1 MDTKIIV
8 TPTLKEQVY
17 EHLKKAIING
27 ELQFGNFYSVQWVAS
42 QLGISRSP
50 VREAVQQLQHEGLVD
65 VYPYKG
71 FTIKTISPS
80 VIEEVFEVREAIE
93 SFCIKKVLNEYGSP
107 QFEELIAELREK
119 IEEQKNASTTAKE
132 PMDYWKLDKGFHRL
146 IIDFCNNK
154 TLKQVYE
161 SISDKISSIALATL
175 QDRKRFG
182 TASEEHEAI
191 LRELEKGSLE
201 AISVNLV
208 HLTSTKELVLNTLE
222 NKMNGKKLLNN

>member
-17 EHLKKAIING
+17 NYLKKAIING
-27 ELQFGNFYSVQWVAS
+27 ELQFGNFYSVQLVAS
-42 QLGISRSP
+42 RLGISRSP
-50 VREAVQQLQHEGLVD
+50 VREAVQQLQHEGLVE

-71 FTIKTISPS
+71 FTIKTISPA

-107 QFEELIAELREK
+107 QFDELVVKLK
-119 IEEQKNASTTAKE
+119 DMLLEQKKATGSAKE

-154 TLKQVYE
+154 TIKQVYE

-175 QDRKRFG
+175 QDRKRFE

-191 LRELEKGSLE
+191 LNKLKEGSLE
-201 AISVNLV
+201 AISVNLI
-208 HLTSTKELVLNTLE
+208 HLTSTKKLVLKTLE
-222 NKMNGKKLLNN
+222 DKMNGQNNC

>member
-17 EHLKKAIING
+17 NYLKKAIVNG

-42 QLGISRSP
+42 RLGISRSP

-71 FTIKTISPS
+71 FTIKTISPA

-93 SFCIKKVLNEYGSP
+93 SFCIKKVLNDYGSP
-107 QFEELIAELREK
+107 QFGELLIKLEEKLQ
-119 IEEQKNASTTAKE
+119 EQKKAVASAKE

-154 TLKQVYE
+154 TLKQVYD

-175 QDRKRFG
+175 QDRKRFE

-191 LRELEKGSLE
+191 LDKLQAGSLE
-201 AISVNLV
+201 AVPVNLV
-208 HLTSTKELVLNTLE
+208 HLNSTKELFLKTLE
-222 NKMNGKKLLNN
+222 NKLQEQSNC

>member
-1 MDTKIIV
+1 MDTKIIF

-17 EHLKKAIING
+17 NYLKKAIVSG

-42 QLGISRSP
+42 RLGISRSP

-71 FTIKTISPS
+71 FTIKTISPA

-93 SFCIKKVLNEYGSP
+93 SFCIKKVLNDYGSP
-107 QFEELIAELREK
+107 QFGELLIKLEEKLQ
-119 IEEQKNASTTAKE
+119 EQKKAAASAKE
-132 PMDYWKLDKGFHRL
+132 PIDYWKLDKGFHRL

-154 TLKQVYE
+154 TLKQVYD

-175 QDRKRFG
+175 QDRKRFE

-191 LRELEKGSLE
+191 LDKLQTGSLE
-201 AISVNLV
+201 AVPVNLV
-208 HLTSTKELVLNTLE
+208 HLNSTKELFLKTLE
-222 NKMNGKKLLNN
+222 NKLQEQSNC

>member
-17 EHLKKAIING
+17 NYLKRAIVNG
-27 ELQFGNFYSVQWVAS
+27 ELQFGNFYSVQWAAS
-42 QLGISRSP
+42 QLGVSRSP
-50 VREAVQQLQHEGLVD
+50 VREAVQQLQHEGLVE

-71 FTIKTISPS
+71 FTIKTISPA

-93 SFCIKKVLNEYGSP
+93 SFCIKKILNEYDSP
-107 QFEELIAELREK
+107 QFEELLIKLKEK
-119 IEEQKNASTTAKE
+119 LQEQKKSAASTHG

-175 QDRKRFG
+175 QDRKRFE
-182 TASEEHEAI
+182 TASEEHQAI
-191 LRELEKGSLE
+191 LNKLKEGSLE
-201 AISVNLV
+201 AVCVNLE
-208 HLTSTKELVLNTLE
+208 HLNSTKKLFLKTLE
-222 NKMNGKKLLNN
+222 NKLNEQKII